1 MFILQELGRKNI
13 IIDLK
18 QYKKVLTF
26 FAHPD
31 DETLAAGATIHKLT
45 NLGVEVHIAIPA
57 TGINSRRNTQ
67 EEKELDN
74 DLTELRQ
81 DCKKALG
88 ILGIQ
93 SSNIYLGDFPD
104 NEMDKH
110 SLLEVIH
117 WLEEIIKKVN
127 PDLILTH
134 HRYCTNIDHQYC
146 HEAVVVA
153 TRPGLN
159 DHVTVL
165 CGEVPSSTG
174 YLKPVQWEP
183 NLFIEISED
192 NLESKIKSMETY
204 KGEARPDPHPR
215 SREVLSALAKV
226 RGSESGFY
234 FSEAFMISKIFA

>member
-1 MFILQELGRKNI
+1 M
-13 IIDLK
+13 IDLK
-18 QYKKVLTF
+18 NICKVLTF

-31 DETLAAGATIHKLT
+31 DETLAAGATIKKLSD
-45 NLGVEVHIAIPA
+45 LGIEVHVAIPA
-57 TGINSRRNTQ
+57 TGIQSRSNTQ
-67 EEKELDN
+67 DKESLD
-74 DLTELRQ
+74 LELIELRQ
-81 DCKKALG
+81 DTEKALA
-88 ILGIQ
+88 ILGIP
-93 SSNIYLGDFPD
+93 SENIYLGDFPD
-104 NEMDKH
+104 NQMDKH
-110 SLLEVIH
+110 ALLEVIH
-117 WLEEIIKKVN
+117 WLENIISNVK

-146 HEAVVVA
+146 HDAVVVA

-159 DHVTVL
+159 DHLTVL

-183 NLFIEISED
+183 NLYIDISKD
-192 NLESKIKSMETY
+192 NLESKIIAMETF

-234 FSEAFMISKIFA
+234 FAESFMISKTFL

>member
-1 MFILQELGRKNI
+1 MLM
-13 IIDLK
+13 IDLK
-18 QYKKVLTF
+18 QYKKILTF

-31 DETLAAGATIHKLT
+31 DETLAAGATINKLI
-45 NLGVEVHIAIPA
+45 NLGSEIHIAIPA
-57 TGINSRRNTQ
+57 TGIHSRKNIQKR
-67 EEKELDN
+67 KEREDDLD
-74 DLTELRQ
+74 ELRK
-81 DCKKALG
+81 DCQKAMDVLG
-88 ILGIQ
+88 IEP
-93 SSNIYLGDFPD
+93 SNIYLGDFPD

-110 SLLEVIH
+110 SLLELIH
-117 WLEEIIKKVN
+117 WLEEILTKIK
-127 PDLILTH
+127 PDLVLTH

-146 HEAVVVA
+146 HDAVVVT

-183 NLFIEISED
+183 NFYIDVSES
-192 NLESKIKSMETY
+192 NVNAKIKSMETY

>member
-1 MFILQELGRKNI
+1 M
-13 IIDLK
+13 IDLMR
-18 QYKKVLTF
+18 YKKVLTF

-31 DETLAAGATIHKLT
+31 DETLAAGATIRKLT
-45 NLGVEVHIAIPA
+45 NLGAEVHIAIPA
-57 TGINSRRNTQ
+57 TGIHSRRNSR
-67 EEKELDN
+67 EEKEREA
-74 DLTELRQ
+74 DLVELRQ
-81 DCKKALG
+81 DCEKAMGVLG
-88 ILGIQ
+88 IKPT
-93 SSNIYLGDFPD
+93 NIHLGDFPD

-117 WLEEIIKKVN
+117 WLEDIVRKVK
-127 PDLILTH
+127 PDLVLTH
-134 HRYCTNIDHQYC
+134 HRFCTNIDHQYC

-183 NLFIEISED
+183 NLYIEISERD
-192 NLESKIKSMETY
+192 LEAKVEAMETY

-226 RGSESGFY
+226 RGSEAGFY
-234 FSEAFMISKIFA
+234 FAESFMISKIFA

>member
-1 MFILQELGRKNI
+1 M
-13 IIDLK
+13 IDLK
-18 QYKKVLTF
+18 NIYKVLTF

-31 DETLAAGATIHKLT
+31 DETLAAGATIKKLT
-45 NLGVEVHIAIPA
+45 DLGIEVHVAIPA
-57 TGINSRRNTQ
+57 TGIQSRSNTQ
-67 EEKELDN
+67 DKESLD
-74 DLTELRQ
+74 LELIELRQ
-81 DCKKALG
+81 DTEKALA
-88 ILGIQ
+88 ILGIP
-93 SSNIYLGDFPD
+93 SENIYLGDFPD
-104 NEMDKH
+104 NQMDKH
-110 SLLEVIH
+110 TLLEVIH
-117 WLEEIIKKVN
+117 WLENIISNVK

-146 HEAVVVA
+146 HDAVVVA

-159 DHVTVL
+159 DHLTVL

-183 NLFIEISED
+183 NLYIDISKD
-192 NLESKIKSMETY
+192 NLESKIIAMETF

-234 FSEAFMISKIFA
+234 FAESFMISKTFL

>member
-1 MFILQELGRKNI
+1 M
-13 IIDLK
+13 IDLK
-18 QYKKVLTF
+18 QYKKILTF

-31 DETLAAGATIHKLT
+31 DETLAAGATINKLI
-45 NLGVEVHIAIPA
+45 NLGSEIHIAIPA
-57 TGINSRRNTQ
+57 TGIHSRKNIQ
-67 EEKELDN
+67 KERDDDLD
-74 DLTELRQ
+74 ELRK
-81 DCKKALG
+81 DCQKSMAVLG
-88 ILGIQ
+88 IEP
-93 SSNIYLGDFPD
+93 SNIYLGDFPD

-110 SLLEVIH
+110 SLLELIH
-117 WLEEIIKKVN
+117 WLEEILTKIK
-127 PDLILTH
+127 PDLVLTH

-146 HEAVVVA
+146 HDAVVVA

-183 NLFIEISED
+183 NFYVDVSES
-192 NLESKIKSMETY
+192 NVNAKIKSMETY

-234 FSEAFMISKIFA
+234 FSEAFMISKMFA

>member
-1 MFILQELGRKNI
+1 M
-13 IIDLK
+13 IDLK
-18 QYKKVLTF
+18 NIKKVLTF

-31 DETLAAGATIHKLT
+31 DETLAAGATIKKLT
-45 NLGVEVHIAIPA
+45 DLGIEVHVAIPA
-57 TGINSRRNTQ
+57 TGVKSRSNTQ
-67 EEKELDN
+67 DTASLDSELI
-74 DLTELRQ
+74 ELRQ
-81 DCKKALG
+81 DTEKALA
-88 ILGIQ
+88 ILGIP
-93 SSNIYLGDFPD
+93 SENIYLGDFPD

-110 SLLEVIH
+110 SLLEVTH
-117 WLEEIIKKVN
+117 WLEEIINKIK
-127 PDLILTH
+127 PDLVLTH

-146 HEAVVVA
+146 HNAVVIA

-183 NLFIEISED
+183 NFWVDISEND
-192 NLESKIKSMETY
+192 LESKIMAMEMF

-234 FSEAFMISKIFA
+234 FAESFMISKTFL